1 MPRVGLNLEQIV
13 QTAADIADNQGT
25 EAVTLAGIARELS
38 VRPPSLFNHVKGL
51 PQIKR
56 ELSLL
61 GVKKLF
67 QRMNDASKEKSGDEA
82 IFAIANAYL
91 QFTREHPG
99 LYEYTI
105 ALPQPKDEEIERES
119 NKIITLILTLFHSYP
134 LSEENAIHAVRGLRS
149 ILHGFS
155 SLEQKGGFGM
165 PIERNDS
172 LHYMLRVFLVGL
184 NKTV

>member
-1 MPRVGLNLEQIV
+1 MPRAGLDLERII
-13 QTAADIADNQGT
+13 AAAAELADQQGT
-25 EAVTLAGIARELS
+25 EAVTLAAIAREFS

-56 ELSLL
+56 ELTLL
-61 GVKKLF
+61 GVKKLYEGM
-67 QRMNDASKEKSGDEA
+67 RIASDGKSGDEA

-105 ALPQPKDEEIERES
+105 ALPQHTDEEIEIES
-119 NKIITLILTLFHSYP
+119 NKIIDLIIASFGSYP
-134 LSEENAIHAVRGLRS
+134 LSEVNAIHAVRGLRS

-155 SLEQKGGFGM
+155 TLEQKSGFGM
-165 PIERNDS
+165 PIDRDDS
-172 LHYMLRVFLVGL
+172 LVFMIKAFLNGLREVE
-184 NKTV
+184 